1 VRSRSRPI
9 RASARAGLGESD
21 RELSLLLEAEAMAC
35 AREDFATSGSIPNRL
50 AQLPELE
57 GATCAELLV
66 LANAA
71 MQSAMS
77 GDSAERTVKLAHRA
91 LAHGRLFAVTTAE
104 SAARFLPIHALV
116 ASDRAEE
123 ALRYLE
129 EALAH
134 TRECG
139 SPVGLAVTSICRS
152 HAHCC
157 AGALPNAIA
166 DARLAL
172 DFALQAGWTPMV
184 PWALAFLIDALVEA
198 GQLAEA
204 RSELQASGLTGPLAD
219 APFYEPLASARARL
233 ALAEGDAEVALEAA
247 HLGRRLAAAGSPGP
261 AMSPWRSLTGLA
273 LARLGREEEANELI
287 VEELALARRYGAPRP
302 IANALLAA
310 AQLAASEERL
320 DLLREAV
327 AILEDSTARLTR
339 ARAFVELGG
348 ALRRGGARVDARDPL
363 RRGLE
368 LATQCGAHALA
379 VRARAELVATGARP
393 RRPELTGPDALTP
406 SELRVAEMAAR
417 DASNREIAEGLFVSL
432 RTVEAH
438 LTRAYQKLGI
448 ASRTELPAA
457 LSPPP
462 ASSRPSPAA
471 AGLGLK
477 TRLGADSGLART
489 SS

>member
-1 VRSRSRPI
+1 
-9 RASARAGLGESD
+9 
-21 RELSLLLEAEAMAC
+21 MAC

-379 VRARAELVATGARP
+379 VRARGAGGDRRPPPPTGADRTRRAHALRTASRGDGRP
-393 RRPELTGPDALTP
+393 RREQPRDRRGPVREPADRGSPPDAGL
-406 SELRVAEMAAR
+406 SEAR
-417 DASNREIAEGLFVSL
+417 DRLANRASGCAQPAASV
-432 RTVEAH
+432 
-438 LTRAYQKLGI
+438 LTAFPGSRR
-448 ASRTELPAA
+448 SRT
-457 LSPPP
+457 
-462 ASSRPSPAA
+462 
-471 AGLGLK
+471 
-477 TRLGADSGLART
+477 
-489 SS
+489 